1 MEQLIWR
8 LENGEL
14 PPVTPPKVIVL
25 AVGSNSKGMVSALET
40 CQCVRHLPWQMHMVH
55 LSVELL

>member
-14 PPVTPPKVIVL
+14 PPVTTPKVIVL

-40 CQCVRHLPWQMHMVH
+40 C
-55 LSVELL
+55 